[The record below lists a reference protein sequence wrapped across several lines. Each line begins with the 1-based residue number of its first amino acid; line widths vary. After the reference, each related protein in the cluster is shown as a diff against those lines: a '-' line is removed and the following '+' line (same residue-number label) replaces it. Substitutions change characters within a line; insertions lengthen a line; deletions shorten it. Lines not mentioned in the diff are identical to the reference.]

1 MKLGTTAPNTMNMPY
16 LYVTNRA
23 NLKCHNFFGLTVSA
37 GTPDVKL
44 TPVIVID
51 DSTMSMASAFNLNG
65 SGEPLTVCPE
75 WTVRN
80 GSKVYAAS
88 DMSINGSS
96 KFVFDGAE
104 LAKNA
109 AGDPLKI
116 KVLTARAGTT
126 NDFLFAN
133 GSVLKCNTICHT
145 STKYI
150 DIPFV
155 LSFNSSQWY
164 PGPGSFD
171 FLPTNINLRVMA
183 EGEGLILAPG
193 NGSDYLWRLDL
204 SGAGGLV
211 KRGEG
216 SLTINAANMLYTGLT
231 KVDDGVFNLD
241 GSSCVGKSF
250 AGSGTIANGTLSS
263 PTFSLD
269 VDNESASQGTLK
281 LAADVQL
288 EGTVKVDLGRNPSGY
303 LDPLSEGEEFE
314 VVSYDGDEIDL
325 SKWRLRGSGYRGARG
340 IFSVSDGV
348 VSCRIV
354 PTGAVMIV
362 K

>member
-1 MKLGTTAPNTMNMPY
+1 
-16 LYVTNRA
+16 
-23 NLKCHNFFGLTVSA
+23 
-37 GTPDVKL
+37 VKL

-51 DSTMSMASAFNLNG
+51 DSTMSMASAFHPNG

-96 KFVFDGAE
+96 KFVFDGSE
-104 LAKNA
+104 LAKND

-116 KVLTARAGTT
+116 KVATARAGTT

-155 LSFNSSQWY
+155 ISFNSSQWY

-269 VDNESASQGTLK
+269 VDKESASQGTLK

-288 EGTVKVDLGRNPSGY
+288 EGTVKVDLGCDASGY
-303 LDPLSEGEEFE
+303 LGAQSNEEEFE
-314 VVSYDGDEIDL
+314 VVSYEGDEIDL

-340 IFSVSDGV
+340 IFSVNDGV
-348 VSCRIV
+348 VSCRIA